1 MSDARPP
8 ALDALPGT
16 PSRALH
22 LCGDVLD
29 EHGGEAAWSVL
40 ALRADES
47 LDGLFEHQLL
57 LRREPGAQA
66 CPPRSLLGRSL
77 DLRIEL
83 GLAGAAPTAAPRW
96 LNGVVSQAAC
106 LHEQPHGTL
115 YALRLRPQLA
125 RARLRGQCRAWRGRS
140 VPEVLRELVAPLG
153 VTLRERLRG
162 PHAPQDYLVQFNQSD
177 WEFFLRLTR
186 QWGLRFWFEHRRG
199 AHDLVLADHDGAA
212 LEQPAPAWRAL
223 EVGRVGEREDH
234 EKTQGRP
241 KFSRP
246 PRGAGWAQPGPGGAH
261 EKTPGRAHE
270 ALQELRLARGPNG
283 EVASAWAW
291 GPVRGVAACHRL
303 RLHDGRLAPA
313 QREFLVLR
321 SRLLLREAQVA
332 AWPWSTAS
340 PAELAAACRAAAI
353 DADGFGDA
361 GRRWDFP
368 PPRGRVVDGWELH
381 DELWLRPARGALHA
395 RPGSPRPRARGP
407 QSAVVARSGAP
418 APAAATPQGE
428 VDTDALGRVRARLAW
443 DRAPERPRAG
453 TPEPPGT
460 PSGPAPATTP
470 WIRVAAPWAGCELG
484 WLQVPRVGQEV
495 LLGYL
500 DGELERPLLLGALY
514 RALQRPRWEL
524 PRNRV
529 LGGTRSRE
537 LPVPGEGPLRERP
550 AGEGESEPVGEG
562 AAAFPVGSQL
572 VLDDTADCLHLQLLC
587 ERPYA
592 SLALG
597 RIARVEGEAGR
608 RELRGV
614 GGELHT
620 EAQGLLHSVQGMLL
634 GTHGREPH
642 DGAAADAAEALRGL
656 ESAARWRGEAL
667 EAARGAGMDLEADV
681 QSGTRGP
688 QQAFPRAAPELLLD
702 GADGIALTAT
712 RHAQLGAAQDLDL
725 MSGDRLGLHAGA
737 DLLALAAAGLRV
749 HVHRIGLRLAAAA
762 GPLHLQACDGPLL
775 AAARDRLSLRSASDL
790 RVRAARGIVLAG
802 GGSFVR
808 LAEGGIDYGS
818 PGSLVQRGAAP
829 RMVGA

>member
-1 MSDARPP
+1 MSDARLP

-16 PSRALH
+16 PSRALR
-22 LCGDVLD
+22 LYGEVLD
-29 EHGGEAAWSVL
+29 QHGGEAAWSVL
-40 ALRADES
+40 ALRADEF

-57 LRREPGAQA
+57 VRREPGSKP
-66 CPPRSLLGRSL
+66 CPPRGLLGRGL

-83 GLAGAAPTAAPRW
+83 GLPGAAPTAPRW
-96 LNGVVSQAAC
+96 LHGVVSQAAC
-106 LHEQPHGTL
+106 LHEQPSGTL

-162 PHAPQDYLVQFNQSD
+162 PHAPQEYLVQFNQSD

-186 QWGLRFWFEHRRG
+186 QWGIRFWFEHRRG

-223 EVGRVGEREDH
+223 GVGLAGECEDH

-241 KFSRP
+241 EFSRP
-246 PRGAGWAQPGPGGAH
+246 PRGAGWAQPGPGGPF
-261 EKTPGRAHE
+261 ES
-270 ALQELRLARGPNG
+270 LQELRLAHGPDG
-283 EVASAWAW
+283 GLESAHAW

-303 RLHDGRLAPA
+303 LLHDSRLAPA

-321 SRLLLREAQVA
+321 SRLLLREAQVE
-332 AWPWSTAS
+332 AWPWSPAS
-340 PAELAAACRAAAI
+340 PDELAAACRAAAI

-361 GRRWDFP
+361 GRPWDFP
-368 PPRGRVVDGWELH
+368 PPRGRVVHGWELH
-381 DELWLRPARGALHA
+381 DELWLRPARGALQA
-395 RPGSPRPRARGP
+395 RAGSPRPRARGP
-407 QSAVVARSGAP
+407 QSAVVARSGAT
-418 APAAATPQGE
+418 APATATPRGD

-443 DRAPERPRAG
+443 DHAPELPRDEARESPG
-453 TPEPPGT
+453 PPAEPG
-460 PSGPAPATTP
+460 PATTP
-470 WIRVAAPWAGCELG
+470 WIRVASPWAGCELG
-484 WLQVPRVGQEV
+484 WLQVPRIGQEV

-500 DGELERPLLLGALY
+500 DGQLERPLLLGALY

-529 LGGTRSRE
+529 LGGMRSRE
-537 LPVPGEGPLRERP
+537 LPVSGDESSRERP
-550 AGEGESEPVGEG
+550 AGDGETEPVGEG
-562 AAAFPVGSQL
+562 AAVFPVGSQL
-572 VLDDTADCLHLQLLC
+572 VLDDTAACLHLQLLC

-608 RELRGV
+608 GEVRGV

-634 GTHGREPH
+634 GTHGRAPH

-656 ESAARWRGEAL
+656 ESAARWRRQAL
-667 EAARGAGMDLEADV
+667 EAARGAGLDLELEA
-681 QSGTRGP
+681 QSGTRGSA
-688 QQAFPRAAPELLLD
+688 QAFPRAAPELLLD
-702 GADGIALTAT
+702 GADGIALAAT
-712 RHAQLGAAQDLDL
+712 RHGQLGAARDLDL

-762 GPLHLQACDGPLL
+762 GPLHLHACDGPLL

-808 LAEGGIDYGS
+808 LADGGIDYGS
-818 PGSLVQRGAAP
+818 PGSLAQRGASP

>member
-1 MSDARPP
+1 MSDARLP
-8 ALDALPGT
+8 ALDDRPAT
-16 PSRALH
+16 PSRALR

-57 LRREPGAQA
+57 LRRAPGAQA
-66 CPPRSLLGRSL
+66 CPPRSLLGRGL

-83 GLAGAAPTAAPRW
+83 GLPGTAPTVAPRW

-106 LHEQPHGTL
+106 LHEQPRGTL

-162 PHAPQDYLVQFNQSD
+162 PHAPQEYLVQFNQSD

-186 QWGLRFWFEHRRG
+186 QWGIRFWFEHRRG
-199 AHDLVLADHDGAA
+199 AHELVLADHDGAA
-212 LEQPAPAWRAL
+212 LEQQAPAWRVL
-223 EVGRVGEREDH
+223 EVGRAGEREDY
-234 EKTQGRP
+234 EKTQGR
-241 KFSRP
+241 
-246 PRGAGWAQPGPGGAH
+246 AH
-261 EKTPGRAHE
+261 ET
-270 ALQELRLARGPNG
+270 LQELRLAHGPDG
-283 EVASAWAW
+283 GVESARAW

-303 RLHDGRLAPA
+303 RLRDARLAPV

-321 SRLLLREAQVA
+321 SRLVLREAQVA
-332 AWPWSTAS
+332 DWPWSTAS
-340 PAELAAACRAAAI
+340 PADLAAACRAAAI
-353 DADGFGDA
+353 DADGFGEA
-361 GRRWDFP
+361 GRRWDFS

-395 RPGSPRPRARGP
+395 PPGSRRPRARGP
-407 QSAVVARSGAP
+407 QTAVVAHSGVP
-418 APAAATPQGE
+418 APAATPRGE

-443 DRAPERPRAG
+443 DRAPERPRDGAR
-453 TPEPPGT
+453 E
-460 PSGPAPATTP
+460 PSGPPAGPGPATTP

-500 DGELERPLLLGALY
+500 DGELERPLVLGALY
-514 RALQRPRWEL
+514 RARQRPCWEL
-524 PRNRV
+524 PRNRA

-537 LPVPGEGPLRERP
+537 LPVSGEAPAPER
-550 AGEGESEPVGEG
+550 PVGEG
-562 AAAFPVGSQL
+562 GTEPLGSGAAPFPVGSQL
-572 VLDDTADCLHLQLLC
+572 VLDDTAGCLQLQLLC

-597 RIARVEGEAGR
+597 RVARVEGEAGR
-608 RELRGV
+608 SELRGV

-634 GTHGREPH
+634 GTHAREAH
-642 DGAAADAAEALRGL
+642 AGAAADAAEALRGL

-667 EAARGAGMDLEADV
+667 EDARGAGMDLEVEA
-681 QSGTRGP
+681 QPGTRGAE
-688 QQAFPRAAPELLLD
+688 QTFPRAAPELLLD
-702 GADGIALTAT
+702 GADGISLVAT
-712 RHAQLGAAQDLDL
+712 RHAQLGAARDLDL
-725 MSGDRLGLHAGA
+725 MSGERLGLHAAA

-762 GPLHLQACDGPLL
+762 GPLHLHACDGPLL

-802 GGSFVR
+802 AGSFVR
-808 LAEGGIDYGS
+808 LADGGIDYGS

-829 RMVGA
+829 RMLGV